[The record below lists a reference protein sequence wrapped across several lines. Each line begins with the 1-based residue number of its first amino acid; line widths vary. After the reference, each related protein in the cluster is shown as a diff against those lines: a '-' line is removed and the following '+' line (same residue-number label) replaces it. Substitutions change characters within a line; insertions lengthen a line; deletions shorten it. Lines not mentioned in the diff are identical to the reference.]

1 MAPIIKPSSLSPY
14 SNRDIQSTKSL
25 FDMKMAYDTL
35 AQLTYGTN
43 IIDFQLGEYNYYG
56 RMNLIS
62 IPIVLNKPGQTT
74 TNSLSSI
81 KRSADSSA
89 PLSAL
94 KFVGILFEQM
104 ASQFD
109 KAVTG
114 RKISSK
120 EKYLSN
126 LKIYRAYESPWLK
139 YQEYKKEYFKQISEK
154 LRALPEE
161 QKFKNIKEFLNF
173 LTDYLKGPS
182 SMVPFTYPSFIK
194 SRFNDIMSSGL
205 AIEIADIDYSNDQEK
220 VQHFLRS
227 PNWSYYVNACNQHGF
242 IIDKQNPF
250 RLVADINSSAMINVA
265 QGTVNAGGYNL
276 LDRVYV
282 PAAQPY
288 LQSIVGDLIS
298 LYNMSTS
305 EYLVETSVCPEGKT
319 RKKFKKTPRY
329 NFNSFF
335 ETVSVKD
342 VLYFYMITRINEQKP
357 DMEIKTRNQIIN
369 DSLEYYSIN
378 NNLSLVLTVFEAVVS
393 STVDKMG
400 SFAYYEKQVKEL
412 LHSESTN
419 EADMS
424 NVTPFS
430 AGGGY

>member
-1 MAPIIKPSSLSPY
+1 
-14 SNRDIQSTKSL
+14 
-25 FDMKMAYDTL
+25 MKMAYDTL
-35 AQLTYGTN
+35 AQLSYGTN
-43 IIDFQLGEYNYYG
+43 IINFQLGEYNYYG
-56 RMNLIS
+56 RMNLVS
-62 IPIVLNKPGQTT
+62 IPIVVDNTGHLGNIRRSSDSTT
-74 TNSLSSI
+74 
-81 KRSADSSA
+81 

-94 KFVGILFEQM
+94 KFVAILFEQM

-109 KAVTG
+109 KGVTT

-139 YQEYKKEYFKQISEK
+139 YEEYKKVYFEQISEK

-173 LTDYLKGPS
+173 LTDYIKGPS

-205 AIEIADIDYSNDQEK
+205 AIEIADIDYSDDQEK

-227 PNWSYYVNACNQHGF
+227 PNWSYYVNACNQYGF

-250 RLVADINSSAMINVA
+250 RLVADINSSAMVDVA
-265 QGTVNAGGYNL
+265 RGTVNAGGYNL
-276 LDRVYV
+276 LDRAYV
-282 PAAQPY
+282 PAVQPY
-288 LQSIVGDLIS
+288 LKSIVGDLIK

-305 EYLVETSVCPEGKT
+305 KYLVETSICPEGKT

-329 NFNSFF
+329 DFDSFF
-335 ETVSVKD
+335 EAVSVKD

-357 DMEIKTRNQIIN
+357 DMEPKTRNQIIN
-369 DSLEYYSIN
+369 DCLEYYNKN

-393 STVDKMG
+393 STVDKIG

-412 LHSESTN
+412 LHSESTS
-419 EADMS
+419 EADMTD
-424 NVTPFS
+424 VTPFG

>member
-114 RKISSK
+114 R
-120 EKYLSN
+120 
-126 LKIYRAYESPWLK
+126 
-139 YQEYKKEYFKQISEK
+139 
-154 LRALPEE
+154 
-161 QKFKNIKEFLNF
+161 KFKNIKEFLNF